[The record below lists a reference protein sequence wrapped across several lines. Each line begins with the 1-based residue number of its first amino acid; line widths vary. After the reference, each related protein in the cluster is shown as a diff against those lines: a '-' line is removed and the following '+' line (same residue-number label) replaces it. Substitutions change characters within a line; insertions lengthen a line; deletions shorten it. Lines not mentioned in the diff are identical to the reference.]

1 MCYNIICSLANN
13 KKRYENRTKEVFVVS
28 KVCEICGKGKVFG
41 NKVTFSNKKSSRSW
55 SPNIRTV
62 RAVVNGS
69 VKRVNVCTRC
79 LRSGYVERAL

>member
-1 MCYNIICSLANN
+1 MCCHKGIIRNCIFSNN
-13 KKRYENRTKEVFVVS
+13 LRRCIIVS
-28 KVCEICGKGKVFG
+28 KVCEVCGKGKVFG

-55 SPNIRTV
+55 APNIRKV
-62 RAVVNGS
+62 KAVVNGS